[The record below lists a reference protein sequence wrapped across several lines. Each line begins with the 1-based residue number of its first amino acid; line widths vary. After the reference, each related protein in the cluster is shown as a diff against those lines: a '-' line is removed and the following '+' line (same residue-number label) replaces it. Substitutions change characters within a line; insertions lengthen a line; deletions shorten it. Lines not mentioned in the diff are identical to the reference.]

1 LSEKLGI
8 SHVAMGDILRQ
19 ILRESDPLA
28 DKVRPYIQKGELV
41 PDNLVIEIIKR
52 RLNSLEVKD
61 GFILDGFPRTI
72 KQAEILDN
80 YLGKERAIG
89 KVINFVTP
97 DDVIISRLAGRRVCR
112 KCGANYHIKNLPP
125 KKEGICDRC
134 QGELYIR
141 EDDREETVKKRL
153 KVYNENTYPLI
164 EYYRDKG
171 ILIDFPGDLPLE
183 EAQVKLFAML
193 NEIKKGS

>member
-1 LSEKLGI
+1 MSEKLGI